1 MAMKIFYTVALIIFL
16 SLQYSL
22 FLSENS
28 LISYY
33 YLKDKLEQNQSD
45 LTKYEFK
52 NNSLQT
58 EIKNIKNNN
67 EYLEVYA
74 REKFGLIKSNE
85 IFFQI
90 IKNENQDN

>member
-45 LTKYEFK
+45 LTKYKFK

>member
-1 MAMKIFYTVALIIFL
+1 MKIFYTVALIIFL

-45 LTKYEFK
+45 LTKYKFK

>member
-1 MAMKIFYTVALIIFL
+1 MKIFYTVALIIFL

-45 LTKYEFK
+45 LTKYKFK
-52 NNSLQT
+52 NKWS
-58 EIKNIKNNN
+58 
-67 EYLEVYA
+67 
-74 REKFGLIKSNE
+74 
-85 IFFQI
+85 
-90 IKNENQDN
+90 

>member
-45 LTKYEFK
+45 LTKYKFK

-85 IFFQI
+85 TFFQI